1 MSATTELAP
10 TVSAA
15 AHFTPL
21 SERVRALREM
31 ARAREQSRPPS
42 WKRPHFEEA
51 FFGRYRRRPYWER
64 YTRSLAYAL
73 EHEPIYLFPEEYLVG
88 MLYQATDLPPG
99 FVPNDGLT
107 QAYDPYH
114 FVRARFA
121 AEFDPYFVELGA
133 PGHVGWR
140 WDRLLAEGI
149 EGLLSRVRAHLA
161 RATDPQ
167 AKRLYRG
174 ALLLWQAVLRW
185 NARHVA
191 ALEERMAETTGPEQE
206 RLQTMIALCRR
217 VPRYPARTFHE
228 AVQSFHFQYLAVMFE
243 NPYGGNGPGRM
254 DVYLWPYLEAD
265 LAAERITLAE
275 AKDLVDELFLRL
287 HERVAPA
294 DGWVEA
300 VTVGGVHPDG
310 SDATNPLT
318 YMMVESIGALDQ
330 THPAVYVRL
339 AQSSPPELVTVAARY
354 LVHGRNRAQIYNDEV
369 CLPALVA
376 SDTPYEDAAR
386 YMAGGCME
394 ISVQGANCDLNW
406 TRTHNVAKTLELVLT
421 GGQDLVSGEQLLH
434 LEGNLSDYESF
445 EHLYAAFERQIQWEY
460 REIARSLDVVS
471 ECFAWYRPAYLLS
484 SLTDDCLRRGREQ
497 QAGGARYHE
506 YGFAPL
512 GITSA
517 ADSLHGLRVA
527 IYEKRFVSGEEL
539 LAALRADFRGFET
552 LRARL
557 LQVPKYGLEDPAAD
571 AMCRRVLETVCAAA
585 QAASTRF
592 GGHLKPMLFNFTWT
606 PDVSAQLGA
615 RADGSRAGEM
625 IGHGITPTRRG
636 LTAGL
641 TAALNSCLSLDLR
654 CVAGGAT
661 SMWDMDHRWVTVER
675 MRAILEVFL
684 ARGGMIFQ
692 GNTTSVEEL
701 EQALACP
708 ERYPHL
714 FVRVGG
720 FSARFTTLSREL
732 QEEIISRHRHA
743 G

>member
-1 MSATTELAP
+1 MPAAP
-10 TVSAA
+10 DDTFTASAA

-21 SERVRALREM
+21 SKRILALREM
-31 ARAREQSRPPS
+31 ARERERNRPPS

-64 YTRSLAYAL
+64 YARSLAYAL
-73 EHEPIYLFPEEYLVG
+73 EHEPVYLFPDEHLVG
-88 MLYQATDLPPG
+88 MLYQATGLPPD
-99 FVPNDGLT
+99 FVPDDSLT
-107 QAYDPYH
+107 SAYDPYH

-121 AEFDPYFVELGA
+121 AEFDPYLVELGS

-140 WDRLLAEGI
+140 WDRLLAEGV
-149 EGLLSRVRAHLA
+149 EGLLNRLRTHLTQA
-161 RATDPQ
+161 REPQ

-191 ALEERMAETTGPEQE
+191 ALQERAAQATGSERE
-206 RLQTMIALCRR
+206 RLQAMIALCRR

-254 DVYLWPYLEAD
+254 DVYLWPYLQAD
-265 LAAERITLAE
+265 LAAGRTTLDE

-287 HERVAPA
+287 HERIAPA

-300 VTVGGVHPDG
+300 VTVGGVHPDR
-310 SDATNPLT
+310 SDAANPLT
-318 YMMVESIGALDQ
+318 YMMIESIGALDQ
-330 THPAVYVRL
+330 THPSVYVRL
-339 AQSSPPELVTVAARY
+339 AQNSPPELITLAARY

-369 CLPALVA
+369 CLPAIAA
-376 SDTPYEDAAR
+376 SGTPYEDAAR

-406 TRTHNVAKTLELVLT
+406 ARIHNVAKTMELVLT
-421 GGQDLVSGEQLLH
+421 GGEDLVTGEQTLRLGRD
-434 LEGNLSDYESF
+434 LADFDSF
-445 EHLYAAFERQIQWEY
+445 KALYAAFQRQLQWEY
-460 REIARSLDVVS
+460 REMARSLDVVS
-471 ECFAWYRPAYLLS
+471 EGFAKYRPTYLLS
-484 SLTDDCLRRGREQ
+484 SLTDDCLQRGREQ
-497 QAGGARYHE
+497 QEGGARYHE

-512 GITSA
+512 GITST
-517 ADSLHGLRVA
+517 ADSLHALQVA
-527 IYEKRFVSGEEL
+527 VYEEGFVSREEL
-539 LAALRADFRGFET
+539 LAALRADFRGYET

-557 LQVPKYGLEDPAAD
+557 LQIPKYGMEDAAAD
-571 AMCRRVLETVCAAA
+571 AMCKRVLETVCTAA
-585 QAASTRF
+585 QAAKTRF

-606 PDVSAQLGA
+606 PTVSAQLGA
-615 RADGSRAGEM
+615 RPDGSQAGEL

-641 TAALNSCLSLDLR
+641 TAALNSCLSLDLSR
-654 CVAGGAT
+654 VAGGAT
-661 SMWDMDHRWVTVER
+661 SMWDMDHRWITVER
-675 MRAILEVFL
+675 MEAILQVFL
-684 ARGGMIFQ
+684 TRGGMIFQ

-701 EQALACP
+701 KEALAAP

-720 FSARFTTLSREL
+720 FSARFTTLSRQV